1 MLSLFGFLGLNGS
14 NSVARQTEQ
23 CKQEDFLDFLKL
35 IRKENPEGQLV
46 IILDNAKI
54 HKAKQIKKYAER
66 NQIYLLYLPPYS
78 PDLNPIEFL
87 WKDVKRSLAPFSQKS
102 IDVLSE
108 IGREIAVAFLKSRS
122 AIYQKMAG
130 QFL

>member
-1 MLSLFGFLGLNGS
+1 MLEEYQSSILG
-14 NSVARQTEQ
+14 
-23 CKQEDFLDFLKL
+23 
-35 IRKENPEGQLV
+35 
-46 IILDNAKI
+46 
-54 HKAKQIKKYAER
+54 
-66 NQIYLLYLPPYS
+66 
-78 PDLNPIEFL
+78 
-87 WKDVKRSLAPFSQKS
+87 RSLAPFSQKS